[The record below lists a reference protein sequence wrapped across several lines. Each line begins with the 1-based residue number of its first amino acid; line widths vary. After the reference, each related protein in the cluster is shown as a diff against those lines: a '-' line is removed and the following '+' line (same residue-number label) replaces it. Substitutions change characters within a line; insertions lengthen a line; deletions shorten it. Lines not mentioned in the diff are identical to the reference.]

1 LSALRSV
8 LGAAAALGLLA
19 GCAVGPDFHR
29 PAAPDTTGYTAEPL
43 PSETAHAEVHGGE
56 AQRFAAG
63 EDIPAQWWTL
73 FHSAP
78 LNALIERA
86 LRANPDVAAA
96 QAALRQARE
105 NVYAGEGAFFPSV
118 DGDLSATR
126 ERGSGA
132 SFGLKGP
139 VSIFGVST
147 AAVSVSYPLD
157 VFGGTRRQVE
167 SLEAQAEFQRFQLEA
182 TYLTLTANV
191 ATAAI
196 QEASLRAQI
205 AATREIIDAE
215 SQELEVL
222 QRQLELGGAAKT
234 AVLAQAATLAQ
245 IRATLPPLEKQL
257 AQVRDELAA
266 LTGRFPA
273 DEPVERFELASM
285 ELPQTLPVS
294 LPSALVEQRPD
305 VRASEAQLHSASAQ
319 IGVAVANMLP
329 QLTLTGQMGATA
341 TPISSLFGPG
351 TGIWSLGAGL
361 VQPLFH
367 GGELLHQKRAAEAA
381 FDHAAAQYRSTVLAA
396 FQNVADTLRALESD
410 ANALNAQVVS
420 ERSAADSLDLAR
432 EQFQLGAISYLSLLT
447 AEQTYQ
453 QARIGLVQAQ
463 ANRFADTA
471 ALFQALGGGWWNR
484 ADVAMDDGARA
495 DGAR

>member
-1 LSALRSV
+1 MSAARSV
-8 LGAAAALGLLA
+8 FAAAALALLA

-29 PAAPDTTGYTAEPL
+29 PVPPDTTGYTAEPL
-43 PSETAHAEVHGGE
+43 PAETAHAEVHGGE

-63 EDIPAQWWTL
+63 EDIPGQWWTL

-86 LRANPDVAAA
+86 LKANPDVAAA
-96 QAALRQARE
+96 QASLRQAKE

-132 SFGLKGP
+132 TFGAKGP

-182 TYLTLTANV
+182 TYLTLTSNV

-196 QEASLRAQI
+196 EESSLRAQI

-215 SQELEVL
+215 SKELEVL
-222 QRQLELGGAAKT
+222 QQQLELGGAAKT

-245 IRATLPPLEKQL
+245 ARATLPPLEKQL
-257 AQVRDELAA
+257 AQVRDQLAA

-273 DEPVERFELASM
+273 DQPAERFELASM
-285 ELPQTLPVS
+285 ELPEKLPVS
-294 LPSALVEQRPD
+294 LPSVLVEQRPD

-329 QLTLTGQMGATA
+329 QLTLTGQMGAAA

-381 FDHAAAQYRSTVLAA
+381 FDRAAAQYRSTVLAA

-410 ANALNAQVVS
+410 ANALNAQLTS

-463 ANRFADTA
+463 ASRFADTA

-484 ADVAMDDGARA
+484 ADVALDDGPRA